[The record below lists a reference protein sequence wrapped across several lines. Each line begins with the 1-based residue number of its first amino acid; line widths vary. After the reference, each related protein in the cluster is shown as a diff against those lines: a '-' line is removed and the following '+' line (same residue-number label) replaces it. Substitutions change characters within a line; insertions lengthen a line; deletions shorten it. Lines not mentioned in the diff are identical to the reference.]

1 MSFGHLDV
9 SVQRA
14 GAAGAVGDAA
24 GLLVYGSEARRRGRR
39 ALREALHARQQDA
52 AQRGLSGWME
62 DQLRGEA
69 WRNGCKHFYSSA
81 RMQKSKTV

>member
-1 MSFGHLDV
+1 M

-24 GLLVYGSEARRRGRR
+24 GLLVYGSEAWRWGRR
-39 ALREALHARQQDA
+39 ALRVALHGRQQDA

-69 WRNGCKHFYSSA
+69 WRKW
-81 RMQKSKTV
+81 MQTLLFLSKDAEVKNSLNA